1 MSCSKTMKDKF
12 RDTIIS
18 YQEEFPIPVDANEND
33 TNRIYIYHA
42 YFSTSNKDNIF
53 AVHRTYSK
61 IENGLYENRKIY
73 QDSEMKP
80 LVINDMFNL
89 SGDMTDESA
98 KNQNYS
104 LWYSGTG
111 EDEQFTTLYWYKVK
125 NKKIH
130 FLKKDT
136 TFVDRMNQLNE
147 RLKLR

>member
-1 MSCSKTMKDKF
+1 MKDEF
-12 RDTIIS
+12 RATIIS
-18 YQEEFPIPVDANEND
+18 YQEKFPIPADANEND

-42 YFSTSNKDNIF
+42 YFTTSNKDTIF

-80 LVINDMFNL
+80 LVIDDMFNL

-98 KNQNYS
+98 KNQSYS
-104 LWYSGTG
+104 FWYSGAG

-147 RLKLR
+147 RLNLNQ